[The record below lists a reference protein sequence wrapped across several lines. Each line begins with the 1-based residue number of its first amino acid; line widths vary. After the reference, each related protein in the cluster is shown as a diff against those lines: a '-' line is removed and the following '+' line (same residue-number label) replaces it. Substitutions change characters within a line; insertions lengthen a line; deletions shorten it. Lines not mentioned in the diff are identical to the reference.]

1 MTEQVFKVPATHIYW
16 VHKYNLHRISLESAN
31 LTLCLVN
38 GQRLYQ
44 LTSKKCWHSESWPS
58 RKLFFLR
65 SVASWLHLRP
75 HEVSE
80 SGVPLRSSWPTR
92 HSFRMNQ
99 LFAACFFWHFSG
111 HACFRDRF
119 SPGQKLR
126 VIDDFSIAWLTPRI
140 EKNRRDYREK
150 SRRDYIEKSR

>member
-58 RKLFFLR
+58 RKLFFPKVGR
-65 SVASWLHLRP
+65 FVAA
-75 HEVSE
+75 SE
-80 SGVPLRSSWPTR
+80 TPWGQWKRRAAEKFMTDT
-92 HSFRMNQ
+92 SFFPDEPAFCSMFF
-99 LFAACFFWHFSG
+99 LTFFWARLFLRQILSG
-111 HACFRDRF
+111 TE
-119 SPGQKLR
+119 
-126 VIDDFSIAWLTPRI
+126 TPRYWWFLNSLTHT
-140 EKNRRDYREK
+140 KNREEQKRLPRKE
-150 SRRDYIEKSR
+150 